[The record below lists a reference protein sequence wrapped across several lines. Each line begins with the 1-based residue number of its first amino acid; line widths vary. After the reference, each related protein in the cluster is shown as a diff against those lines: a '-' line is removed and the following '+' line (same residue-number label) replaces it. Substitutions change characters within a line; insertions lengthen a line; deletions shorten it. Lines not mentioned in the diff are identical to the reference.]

1 MSHNQTKFAPMRM
14 PWERRPL
21 SPREKTSV
29 MADPHEK
36 AGPTGAPAQERRL
49 LARGARALGQRLDDA
64 QIDALIA
71 YLDGLIRWSA
81 VYNLTSIRGRRQALC
96 AHLLDS
102 LSAIPGLQ
110 GQAVLDLGTGPGF
123 PGLVLAIAQPWRHY
137 TLLDSNGK
145 KLRFVRHMV
154 INLKLA
160 NVTVVQARAENWRP
174 DSRFETVVCR
184 ALADLGQAAAY
195 ARALLAPGGVLLAM
209 KGPNVEREL
218 TQDLPG
224 FEAPVVHWLS
234 VPNLA
239 GRRCLVL
246 LRRAAER

>member
-1 MSHNQTKFAPMRM
+1 
-14 PWERRPL
+14 
-21 SPREKTSV
+21 
-29 MADPHEK
+29 MADPYER
-36 AGPTGAPAQERRL
+36 AGSTGAPAQERRL
-49 LARGARALGQRLDDA
+49 LAQGARVLGQRLDDA
-64 QIDALIA
+64 QIDALLA

-81 VYNLTSIRGRRQALC
+81 VYNLTSIRERSQALS

-110 GQAVLDLGTGPGF
+110 GEAVLDIGTGPGL

-137 TLLDSNGK
+137 TLLDANGK
-145 KLRFVRHMV
+145 KLRFVRHMAT
-154 INLKLA
+154 NLKLA
-160 NVTVVQARAENWRP
+160 NVTVVQARAESWRP
-174 DSRFETVVCR
+174 ERQFETVVCR

-195 ARALLAPGGVLLAM
+195 ARALLAPGGVFVAM

-218 TQDLPG
+218 AQDLPG
-224 FEAPVVHWLS
+224 FEAPAVQWLS

-246 LRRAAER
+246 LRRAAET